1 MLRYFLALFCFVCLV
16 SCIQVK
22 PVGKFFDSN
31 LGSKPIVEKTD
42 VKVVLTEQEV
52 ANHED
57 METAFWDRAMRKGM
71 ESLAR
76 KLLQKHILVKGSIGQ
91 VPSPKNVYFFQKIGQ
106 VSPGKL
112 PVTGDLT
119 QDFSFELTFI
129 PDWKIA
135 GQIKKIEED
144 RYIAGSSDR
153 VLMVLFDYYPLKL
166 PAYFLIG
173 RQTVEES
180 NNLIRIIGFGKL
192 TQALGP
198 VAGVN
203 INKKYSGTLAQGQIL
218 ETDQEILTG
227 DLIFLVMV
235 KAWAK
240 PEAQLKKEELTTDT
254 NEVVVEPRFVE
265 EEPLPQETK

>member
-1 MLRYFLALFCFVCLV
+1 M
-16 SCIQVK
+16 
-22 PVGKFFDSN
+22 
-31 LGSKPIVEKTD
+31 
-42 VKVVLTEQEV
+42 
-52 ANHED
+52 
-57 METAFWDRAMRKGM
+57 
-71 ESLAR
+71 
-76 KLLQKHILVKGSIGQ
+76 
-91 VPSPKNVYFFQKIGQ
+91 
-106 VSPGKL
+106 

-119 QDFSFELTFI
+119 QDFTFELTFI
-129 PDWKIA
+129 PDWKIT

-153 VLMVLFDYYPLKL
+153 VLIALFDYYPLKF

-173 RQTVEES
+173 RQTVEE
-180 NNLIRIIGFGKL
+180 NNDLVRIIGFGKL